1 MMIPARSALTLTFDL
16 AMTLTKFSQF
26 LSPPVIAAM
35 ALCGQAHAQVAP
47 PSAPPATPAPVTSV
61 PAPLPQ
67 VEIAATRTD
76 ERRTS
81 GTFRQTVGTAEL
93 VRYGDGSVLDVLRR
107 QPGLVVNGVPGRKGG
122 EVSMRGLGS
131 GYVRILLNGEPAPP
145 NFTLDNLAPD
155 VVERIEILGVPTVEM
170 GTQAI
175 AGTINIIL
183 KRSNGK
189 NQRQL
194 RAGIY
199 HDNDRTKPQLSG
211 TWSGQDDT
219 LAWLVT
225 AAARQLSGDETY
237 LTRTEGAGEEGAILR
252 DMTQFNED
260 RGWNWNLAPRISK
273 KFGADDSLALQSY
286 LSGTRYDSAGF
297 GRTDFLRGPETQF
310 ANENYTS
317 EGSSLT
323 IRNNLTWMRALGA
336 SSKLEAKAGATY
348 ARSDASSGID
358 FVDRAQRLRNR
369 QDSAREN
376 HHRSVTA
383 SAKLRTAYSDKHAFV
398 SGAEVQRDRDQYHRS
413 DVIDARSRLDQAG
426 SAFRVDSRR
435 YALYAQDE
443 WDVTARVALYLGLR
457 WERVELHS
465 ANNLGQQVDFA
476 RGMLSPVLQSVWRS
490 PGTKSD
496 QLRLGLARTWRV
508 PSSESLIAGRSMS
521 VLNTVTRP
529 DTSGN
534 PDLRPE
540 RALGLDLAYEHYLS
554 QDGMVGV
561 GLFARRIDDV
571 TLTRTVR
578 EGERWVARPFNSGRA
593 LARGITLE
601 TKFKLPQL
609 VAGAPALDVRASLAR
624 TWSALDAVPGPDNRI
639 GNQAPLSVNVGA
651 DYTFSAAPVSAGA
664 TVGYVRN
671 GTVRLSGNE
680 TSSESN
686 KRVLE
691 GYVLWKF
698 TPKVHLRLSASNLL
712 HEDDLKRS
720 SYAGEALW
728 QNKTVTAP
736 TYTVLRAIAE
746 LKF

>member
-1 MMIPARSALTLTFDL
+1 
-16 AMTLTKFSQF
+16 MTLTKFSLF
-26 LSPPVIAAM
+26 LSPSVVAVM
-35 ALCGQAHAQVAP
+35 ALCGQARAQPVA
-47 PSAPPATPAPVTSV
+47 PAPVTGA

-76 ERRTS
+76 EQRS
-81 GTFRQTVGTAEL
+81 SDTFRQTVGTAEL

-145 NFTLDNLAPD
+145 NFSLENLAPD
-155 VVERIEILGVPTVEM
+155 VVERIEILAVPTVEM

-194 RAGIY
+194 RAGVY
-199 HDNDRTKPQLSG
+199 HDSDRTKPQLSG

-225 AAARQLSGDETY
+225 AATRQLSGDESY
-237 LTRTEGAGEEGAILR
+237 LTRTEGAGAEGTILR
-252 DMTQFNED
+252 EMRQFNED
-260 RGWNWNLAPRISK
+260 RGWNWSLAPRISK
-273 KFGADDSLALQSY
+273 KFGAGDALALQSY
-286 LSGTRYDSAGF
+286 LSGTTYDSAGA
-297 GRTDFLRGPETQF
+297 GRTGFLRGPETPF

-317 EGSSLT
+317 DGSSLT
-323 IRNNLTWMRALGA
+323 IRNNLSWVQALGA

-348 ARSDASSGID
+348 ARSEGSSGVD

-369 QDSAREN
+369 QDTARDN
-376 HHRSVTA
+376 HQRSVTA
-383 SAKLRTAYSDKHAFV
+383 SAKLRTAYSDQHAFV
-398 SGAEVQRDRDQYHRS
+398 SGAEVQRDRDHYHRS

-465 ANNLGQQVDFA
+465 ANNLGRQVDFA
-476 RGMLSPVLQSVWRS
+476 RGMASPVLQSVWRL

-508 PSSESLIAGRSMS
+508 PSSESLIAGRSVS
-521 VLNTVTRP
+521 VVNTVTRP

-554 QDGMVGV
+554 QDGMLGV
-561 GLFARRIDDV
+561 GLFARRIDDA

-601 TKFKLPQL
+601 TRFKLPQL

-639 GNQAPLSVNVGA
+639 GKQAPLSVNVGA
-651 DYTFSAAPVSAGA
+651 DYSFSAAPVSAGA
-664 TVGYVRN
+664 TVGYARN

-691 GYVLWKF
+691 GYVLWKC
-698 TPKVHLRLSASNLL
+698 TPKLHLRLSASNLL
-712 HEDDLKRS
+712 HEDDRKQSR
-720 SYAGEALW
+720 YASEALW
-728 QNKTVTAP
+728 QTKTVTAP